1 MKLLQ
6 GKWLAGALSLAFVVS
21 CMGGCVKPEG
31 TPAPGSTTGTTE
43 TSETA
48 ADSAAEGDTGVD
60 VPAPESAAGTE
71 EKTE

>member
-31 TPAPGSTTGTTE
+31 TPAAGSTTGTTDAPAE
-43 TSETA
+43 E
-48 ADSAAEGDTGVD
+48 AAEGETGVD
-60 VPAPESAAGTE
+60 VPAPEAAAGTE

>member
-31 TPAPGSTTGTTE
+31 TPAAGSTTGTSDAPAE
-43 TSETA
+43 E
-48 ADSAAEGDTGVD
+48 AAEGDTGVD
-60 VPAPESAAGTE
+60 VPAPEAAADTE